1 MKHVRALNGEPSLL
15 AQYRTTYPTEDPRP
29 ASEAAATWDGFKTD
43 QAAYKELLAKL
54 AEAQQGLC
62 IYCEQRLVDATRPV
76 DEQGNVVFVTNDY
89 QVEHVQAKSGA
100 VGRVLDWRN
109 LALACGGGTYRHH
122 SDSSRVY
129 TNSLSTSCGQTK
141 GDSDLPQGCD
151 PRAFPLTDALV
162 EVGIDGSLSVNTQN
176 CAAAGVATTDV
187 EAAISLLNLD
197 CERLRKTRQDRRDNV
212 NKWVV
217 PLLAEL
223 LVAAHLVP
231 AQRHQMLSLLIAG
244 RLQPDAW
251 GHLRAWWS
259 TERCALGP
267 DAETWISNNQGLFQ

>member
-1 MKHVRALNGEPSLL
+1 MKHVRALNGEPYLL
-15 AQYRTTYPTEDPRP
+15 AQYRATYPAEDLRP
-29 ASEAAATWDGFKTD
+29 ESEASATWDGFKAD
-43 QAAYKELLAKL
+43 QLAYRELLAKL

-76 DEQGNVVFVTNDY
+76 DDQGNVVFVTNDY

-100 VGRVLDWRN
+100 ARRVLDWRN

-129 TNSLSTSCGQTK
+129 TNSLNTSYNQTK

-162 EVGIDGSLSVNTQN
+162 EVGIDGSLSINTQN

-223 LVAAHLVP
+223 LAAAHLVP
-231 AQRHQMLSLLIAG
+231 AQRHQMLALVIAG
-244 RLQPDAW
+244 RLQPDAS
-251 GHLRAWWS
+251 GYLRASWS

-267 DAETWISNNQGLFQ
+267 DAETWSSNNQGLFQ